1 MSQLRDL
8 PFILH
13 IWRARFEPLPGSV
26 WNVLR
31 ALPRIRY
38 HVRLKLRRLGMK
50 VIPASDSSLLIA
62 FGDAISPELHARV
75 IGLFQALQG
84 KQDPRIRN
92 LHPGYTS
99 VLVDFDPLRMTHDEL
114 AAIVEQSASAA
125 SAEAERKSNIVSVPV
140 CYDAEFGP
148 DLMDLANHANISPEE
163 VIRLHSSATYLVY
176 FLGFSP
182 GFAYMGGLPEKL
194 HMPRLATPRG
204 HVAGGTVGIAGSQ
217 TGIYPVDSAGGWR
230 LIGRTPWR
238 MFDPNAEL
246 PTRLQPGDTV
256 RFSVIDRATFS
267 AMTHP

>member
-1 MSQLRDL
+1 
-8 PFILH
+8 
-13 IWRARFEPLPGSV
+13 
-26 WNVLR
+26 
-31 ALPRIRY
+31 
-38 HVRLKLRRLGMK
+38 MK
-50 VIPASDSSLLIA
+50 VISASDSSLLVV
-62 FGDAISPELHARV
+62 FGNAISPELHHCV
-75 IGLFQALQG
+75 IGLFQTLRAR
-84 KQDPRIRN
+84 QDPRIRN

-114 AAIVEQSASAA
+114 AAIVEQAGGATGTK
-125 SAEAERKSNIVSVPV
+125 AERESRVVSVPV

-148 DLMDLANHANISPEE
+148 DLMDLAKHANLSPEE
-163 VIRLHSSATYLVY
+163 VVRLHSSASYLVY

-204 HVAGGTVGIAGSQ
+204 HVDGGTVGIAGSQ

-238 MFDPNAEL
+238 MFDPRADP

-256 RFSVIDRATFS
+256 RFSAIDRATFS
-267 AMTHP
+267 AMAQ